1 MNNLTIRDAKII
13 FRNFAGKGSQFN
25 PEGRRNFGVVIED
38 EGLISALRSDGWL
51 VKPLK
56 KRDEDESQ
64 KYHLPVT
71 VSYAKIKPTIVLISG
86 QNQKHLDE
94 SDINMLDWTRLIK
107 VDLTI
112 NPSYYKNPTREG
124 IKAYLKTMIAYMEE
138 DELLSELQAMDSI
151 SNEEDLPF

>member
-25 PEGRRNFGVVIED
+25 PEGRRNFSVVIED
-38 EGLISALRSDGWL
+38 EGLISALTSDGWL

-112 NPSYYKNPTREG
+112 NPSHYKNPTREG
-124 IKAYLKTMIAYMEE
+124 IKAYLKTMVAYMEE

-151 SNEEDLPF
+151 PNEEDVPF

>member
-25 PEGRRNFGVVIED
+25 PEGRRNFSVVIED
-38 EGLISALRSDGWL
+38 EELIRTLSADGWL

-56 KRDEDESQ
+56 KRDDDEPQ
-64 KYHLPVT
+64 RYHLPVT

-94 SDINMLDWTRLIK
+94 GDINMLDWTRLIK

-112 NPSYYKNPTREG
+112 NPSHYKNPTREG
-124 IKAYLKTMIAYMEE
+124 IKAYLKTMVAYMEE
-138 DELLSELQAMDSI
+138 DELLSELQAMDPI
-151 SNEEDLPF
+151 SNEEDIPF